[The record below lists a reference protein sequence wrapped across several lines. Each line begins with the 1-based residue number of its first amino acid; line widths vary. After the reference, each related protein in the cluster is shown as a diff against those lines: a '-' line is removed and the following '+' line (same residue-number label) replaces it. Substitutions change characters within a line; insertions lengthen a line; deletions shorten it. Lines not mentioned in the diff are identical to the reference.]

1 MAKKII
7 ALFDY
12 FMRIGKKLSDDNV
25 NAFSAQAAFFFFVSI
40 FPFIMLLLSLLQFFP
55 FSMEDLINAAEAVI
69 PKGINKFIVP
79 TIEEIYQ
86 RGTPALISVT
96 AVTTIWSAST
106 GVNAVSRG
114 LTKIADNENTE
125 SWFKLRLQS
134 ILYMLG
140 LIIVLILSLGF
151 FVFGTVF
158 ITEIRQ
164 HLPHLPIYRFLSTGI
179 RTLSGICVLSLIF
192 DLIYIFAPKR
202 PGKFLNELPGA
213 VFSAIGW
220 TGFSYLYSFYINNIT
235 NFSVYGS
242 LTVVVFFLI
251 WMYGCFYMLF
261 VGAEINCYLQG
272 VRAKDDIHN
281 LLDELKS

>member
-1 MAKKII
+1 MKKIKT
-7 ALFDY
+7 LFDY
-12 FMRIGKKLSDDNV
+12 FFRIGKKLSDDNV

-55 FSMEDLINAAEAVI
+55 FSMEDLINAAELVI

-79 TIEEIYQ
+79 TIEEIYE

-114 LTKIADNENTE
+114 LSKIADSNDAE
-125 SWFKLRLQS
+125 SWFKLRFQS

-140 LIIVLILSLGF
+140 LILVLILSLGF
-151 FVFGTVF
+151 FVFGKVF
-158 ITEIRQ
+158 ITEIKR
-164 HLPHLPIYRFLSTGI
+164 HLPHIPIYGLLSTGI
-179 RTLSGICVLSLIF
+179 RSISGICILSVIF

-202 PGKFLNELPGA
+202 PGKFIAELPGA
-213 VFSAIGW
+213 VFSAVGW
-220 TGFSYLYSFYINNIT
+220 AGFSYLYSFYINNIT

-242 LTVVVFFLI
+242 LTAVVFFLI

-261 VGAEINCYLQG
+261 VGAEINRYLLGQK
-272 VRAKDDIHN
+272 AKKEIHD
-281 LLDELKS
+281 LIDELKA